1 MKASRTDPIIK
12 RILAATYPEYKG
24 RKIRVDGHGS
34 ICDCQAFEQQ
44 MCERCG
50 QEPCPHGICECGD
63 ECEGAVGFCPDCYR
77 RRQLELDADREVA
90 WQRDVIGP
98 MFGFTVICPYHESLP
113 EEKPV
118 RVPDGWAFW
127 DGDRVVP
134 CESYEAVVAA
144 IRKAKGER

>member
-50 QEPCPHGICECGD
+50 Q
-63 ECEGAVGFCPDCYR
+63 
-77 RRQLELDADREVA
+77 
-90 WQRDVIGP
+90 
-98 MFGFTVICPYHESLP
+98 
-113 EEKPV
+113 V